1 MKISLICGGPSPE
14 RGISLNSARSVMDHL
29 GSEDIEI
36 VPFYLDAE
44 KRPYRI
50 SRAQLYS
57 NTPSDF
63 DFKLKETAAELST
76 SQFVRALADT
86 DIVFPVMHGAYGE
99 DGGIQKFLEK
109 HRIPYIGSSATVCK
123 KAFDKFTA
131 NEYLREQ
138 GFFTLPSVL
147 LKLYGDDHA
156 DIVKNFFKQHGIRR
170 AIVKPASGGSSIGV
184 FSVSTPEEA
193 LEKVRLLF
201 GKRMDTRVV
210 VEKFAEGTEFTTII
224 LQNRFGMPVALPPSE
239 IETDYSEHQIFGFRK
254 KYLPSRHVTYHCP
267 PRFPDET
274 IEKIQAQAE
283 QLFALFGMQDFA
295 RFDGFVLPSGEI
307 WFCDFNM
314 ISGMEQNSFLFQQG
328 ARVGLTHADILH
340 YILERSCQKYGISLP
355 DTRALK
361 RAGRKAVSILF
372 GGPTSERQ
380 VSLMSGTNVWL
391 KLRASQQY
399 EPHPYL
405 LDTDGTTIWKL
416 PYHLTLNHTVEEVS
430 ENCKN
435 YPGAKERL
443 TAYEDRARLRLGFAA
458 GKDAEEFFDPKKMT
472 FDELFEESDFVFNA
486 LHGGNGE
493 NGTLQLELAQHKI
506 PFNGPGARTSKL
518 CMDKWATAEYVRR
531 SKIDGVGATVG
542 TITGTKALVGMNEK
556 AIGKFWSG
564 TKRTLSAR
572 SLVVKPRSDGC
583 STGIVHLYSA
593 ADLSA
598 YLQLMKNRSPHA
610 HLGTFKNQTSIIEM
624 PPEAPEYLI
633 FERFVETDI
642 LRVRN
647 NTLKHA
653 RKSGF
658 VEITVGVV
666 ERSGGIHAL
675 NPSITVAEGEV
686 LSVEEK
692 FQGGT
697 GVNLTPPP
705 PSIMKPSVVGKIRER
720 IEKLAKEIGIAG
732 YSRIDAFA
740 NCSTGELLIIEIN
753 TLPGLTPSTV
763 LYHQALAEKPP
774 MYPRE
779 LLETLI
785 KNKGY

>member
-224 LQNRFGMPVALPPSE
+224 LQNRFGIPAALPPSE

-267 PRFPDET
+267 PRFPDEM

-283 QLFALFGMQDFA
+283 QLFALFGMHDFA
-295 RFDGFVLPSGEI
+295 RFDGWVLPDGNI
-307 WFCDFNM
+307 WFSDFNPL
-314 ISGMEQNSFLFQQG
+314 SGMEQNSFLFQQASRIG
-328 ARVGLTHADILH
+328 MTHSDILQH
-340 YILERSCQKYGISLP
+340 IIGQACRRANIEHVQAKTVTLLP
-355 DTRALK
+355 
-361 RAGRKAVSILF
+361 RKKVSVLM
-372 GGPTSERQ
+372 GGDTSE
-380 VSLMSGTNVWL
+380 
-391 KLRASQQY
+391 
-399 EPHPYL
+399 
-405 LDTDGTTIWKL
+405 
-416 PYHLTLNHTVEEVS
+416 
-430 ENCKN
+430 
-435 YPGAKERL
+435 
-443 TAYEDRARLRLGFAA
+443 
-458 GKDAEEFFDPKKMT
+458 
-472 FDELFEESDFVFNA
+472 
-486 LHGGNGE
+486 
-493 NGTLQLELAQHKI
+493 
-506 PFNGPGARTSKL
+506 
-518 CMDKWATAEYVRR
+518 
-531 SKIDGVGATVG
+531 
-542 TITGTKALVGMNEK
+542 
-556 AIGKFWSG
+556 
-564 TKRTLSAR
+564 
-572 SLVVKPRSDGC
+572 
-583 STGIVHLYSA
+583 
-593 ADLSA
+593 
-598 YLQLMKNRSPHA
+598 
-610 HLGTFKNQTSIIEM
+610 
-624 PPEAPEYLI
+624 
-633 FERFVETDI
+633 
-642 LRVRN
+642 
-647 NTLKHA
+647 
-653 RKSGF
+653 
-658 VEITVGVV
+658 
-666 ERSGGIHAL
+666 
-675 NPSITVAEGEV
+675 
-686 LSVEEK
+686 
-692 FQGGT
+692 
-697 GVNLTPPP
+697 
-705 PSIMKPSVVGKIRER
+705 
-720 IEKLAKEIGIAG
+720 
-732 YSRIDAFA
+732 
-740 NCSTGELLIIEIN
+740 
-753 TLPGLTPSTV
+753 
-763 LYHQALAEKPP
+763 
-774 MYPRE
+774 
-779 LLETLI
+779 
-785 KNKGY
+785 